1 MAVMLEEIAEQI
13 RNGRLGE
20 AEEGLSSVPD
30 DVEGRLE
37 VLFLKGYLREQQ
49 YDHEGALEYYEQVLE
64 QDAGHTEALFRA
76 AVLYDLHGADDRAIE
91 CYRRCLREEPVP
103 VNALLNLAILYEE
116 RGQIDLAAVC
126 VDPVLRE
133 YPDHPRARTLKRSIS
148 ASKTM
153 IFDEK
158 GQRDRE
164 ARDAVL
170 DTPIS
175 EFELS
180 VRSRNCLKQMNITTL
195 GDLLKA
201 TEEELLSYKNFGET
215 SLNEIKAML
224 VQKGLQLGQGVPEP
238 TLAPAPPP
246 SPSSPSSQKLES
258 VQDMSISELELSVR
272 SRKCLQRLG
281 VTTLRELADRTEAE
295 LMASKNFGLTSLGE
309 IKRQLARCGLSLK
322 DSK

>member
-13 RNGRLGE
+13 REGRLGE
-20 AEEGLSSVPD
+20 AEEGLGSVPENG
-30 DVEGRLE
+30 EGRLR
-37 VLFLKGYLREQQ
+37 VLFLKGYLKEQQ
-49 YDHEGALEYYEQVLE
+49 YDHEGALELYEEVLE
-64 QDAGHTEALFRA
+64 QDPGHTEALFRA
-76 AVLYDLHGADDRAIE
+76 ALLYDLHGEDDRAVE
-91 CYRRCLREEPVP
+91 YYRRCLMEQPVP

-116 RGQIDLAAVC
+116 RSQVDMAAVC
-126 VDPVLRE
+126 VDQVLRE
-133 YPDHPRARTLKRSIS
+133 YPDHHRARLLKRSIS
-148 ASKTM
+148 ASQTM

-180 VRSRNCLKQMNITTL
+180 VRSRNCLKQMDITTL

-224 VQKGLQLGQGVPEP
+224 VQKGLQLGQTVPEP

-246 SPSSPSSQKLES
+246 SPSSPKVES
-258 VQDMSISELELSVR
+258 AQDMSISELELSVR

-309 IKRQLARCGLSLK
+309 IKRQLARSGLSLK

>member
-1 MAVMLEEIAEQI
+1 E
-13 RNGRLGE
+13 
-20 AEEGLSSVPD
+20 
-30 DVEGRLE
+30 E
-37 VLFLKGYLREQQ
+37 VL
-49 YDHEGALEYYEQVLE
+49 D
-64 QDAGHTEALFRA
+64 QDPGHTEALFRA
-76 AVLYDLHGADDRAIE
+76 ALLYDLHGEDEKAIE
-91 CYRRCLREEPVP
+91 YYRRCLMEQPVP

-116 RGQIDLAAVC
+116 RSQIDMAAVC
-126 VDPVLRE
+126 VDQVLRE
-133 YPDHPRARTLKRSIS
+133 YPDHHRARLLKRSIA
-148 ASKTM
+148 ASQTM

-180 VRSRNCLKQMNITTL
+180 VRSRNCLKQMDITTL

-224 VQKGLQLGQGVPEP
+224 VQKGLQLGQTVPEP
-238 TLAPAPPP
+238 ALAPAPPP
-246 SPSSPSSQKLES
+246 SPSSPKIES
-258 VQDMSISELELSVR
+258 AQDMSISELELSVR